1 MSAPGG
7 GTGRGQV
14 DLSTVMGIN
23 INPMTPPNMRTLV
36 YAPDVQVFIAHGDT
50 QYDISRDIVEVQM
63 VKCENSASTV
73 FVTLSNKGGRWT
85 KGVPLLPMDR
95 ITVFMKRFKWIQTFS
110 GYLDTVPFRQLYQG
124 VVTIKA
130 TCTLKR
136 LLHTQ
141 WNPGLPQS
149 ARLFDQLSK
158 AHELSGTGQLPYDSG
173 LGGILADLLTKV
185 GGWDKTTIHIAN
197 FPMSFYAFLVKQ
209 AALTSASGEAASQAF
224 KHLLLGDDISPGAK
238 NYVNYNT
245 DAGSAGPRVVGQEA
259 YVTEIIA
266 ACDELGM
273 GPNTTNLNTAQYME
287 TAMAE
292 GQAGLASALDSG
304 TKKAWETTGEAG
316 TAIRAA
322 AMNQDAAI
330 LGVACAMAVS
340 GLMNKAN
347 LAVPESV
354 PLGDGSFGNTLD
366 RCGLF
371 QQPGTPEWG
380 CLPGWAQVF
389 TSLGPKRIDA
399 IKVDDL
405 VWADDGSKIRLRRVE
420 DQALTGYKPL
430 VTVKTRGRTVE
441 CTPDHRIPVMRYFGR
456 SDGRR
461 VGECGWERI
470 ILHAQDIRKGDHL
483 IVPHGM
489 RNGERTTDPDGNTL
503 SVKIMELVGLYL
515 GDGNLNKHKDYRG
528 RYGQVQIAHGVGGI
542 YDDHMAHY
550 RQSIREL
557 GSTPYVSKRGTAT
570 YFSSPFFYTLLAN
583 HFPGNCYT
591 KRLPEWVFELTPE
604 LQMALL
610 RGYLDSDGSVD
621 KQGRVSW
628 HSVSEDLIIGLWHLC
643 IQLGIPVNNISKYAG
658 RIVQFQGQKPYQ
670 GADHWE
676 LRCSVPSSAAQIGS
690 NSPHKE
696 ERLNPERKALK
707 SIYDPDW
714 NPRQCHRAPLP
725 PAPHHAVYHR
735 VISVSPPT
743 EEVFP
748 VYNLTVEED
757 HNYCANGVIVMN
769 SLGQRMNPRQS
780 AHMFFLHLQRIN
792 WINTDPGQAIY
803 QVQKSGSPALYSGF
817 VEAAKA
823 LVTPIREAKEG
834 AASTI
839 ASNPITGSLSSIAGA
854 VGFDVAS
861 TVRSATNAV
870 TTTPTV
876 NGVRSQLGKPVP
888 DSEGAVMTAY
898 EQLGTPYVWGGHE
911 RGGFDCSGL
920 FNYCFRAIGKNIG
933 GWTGEQVANGTPVS
947 PANVQRG
954 DLMFF
959 GLPSS
964 PEGGHVVMWLGDG
977 TVIHAPNQGDVVK
990 LSSAASYNP
999 YLATAIRRYAENGG
1013 PDPTAPRTD
1022 PMLAGPGVSPST
1034 GGISG
1039 SAGGAV
1045 VKHDEQIARNLFGY
1059 TFTPAQYLSDVAVM
1073 WGQFGGHKDFIDS
1086 QPLIQMI
1093 QAVCGASMRNF
1104 QSAPNGDFI
1113 AYYPDYF
1120 GLEGKQAV
1128 MRLEDIEL
1136 KDVHI
1141 NFSDDQ
1147 LTTHVY
1153 IAGDHTM
1160 AGQEQSVLG
1169 WLQTAG
1175 VASVEDEWLFARLSK
1190 VGLGDLGSAL
1200 SGAALM
1206 ARYGV
1211 RPYQASVPMA
1221 GKPEL
1226 ELLLAAQIFMEK
1238 WAAQYE
1244 TRVAFTFMPELLPG
1258 MRVVIGDHNLQVYV
1272 REVHH
1277 MCSYEHGFSTEAIIT
1292 APSNPEGQNSM
1303 ATATSTATVNP
1314 TTGLLGGM
1322 G

>member
-1 MSAPGG
+1 MAI
-7 GTGRGQV
+7 
-14 DLSTVMGIN
+14 MGIN
-23 INPMTPPNMRTLV
+23 IDPLTPPNMRTLV
-36 YAPDVQVFIAHGDT
+36 YAPDVQVYIAHGDT
-50 QYDISRDIVEVQM
+50 EYDISKDIVEVQM

-73 FVTLSNKGGRWT
+73 FVTFSNKGGRWT
-85 KGVPLLPMDR
+85 KDVKLLPMDK
-95 ITVFMKRFKWIQTFS
+95 ITVFAKRFKWVQVFS

-124 VVTIKA
+124 VVTLKA

-149 ARLFDQLSK
+149 ARLFDQRSK
-158 AHELSGTGQLPYDSG
+158 AQELSGTGQLPADSG
-173 LGGILADLLTKV
+173 LGGILADLLTEV
-185 GGWDKTTIHIAN
+185 GGWKKSSIHIAN
-197 FPMSFYAFLVKQ
+197 FPLSFYAFLVKQ

-259 YVTEIIA
+259 YVAEIIA
-266 ACDELGM
+266 ACDEMGM

-287 TAMAE
+287 TAMTE
-292 GQAGLASALDSG
+292 GQGGLASALDG
-304 TKKAWETTGEAG
+304 ATKKAWETTGEAG
-316 TAIRAA
+316 AALRAA
-322 AMNQDAAI
+322 AMNQDATI
-330 LGVACAMAVS
+330 LAVACAMAVS

-354 PLGDGSFGNTLD
+354 ALGDGSFGNTGD
-366 RCGLF
+366 RLGLF
-371 QQPGTPEWG
+371 Q
-380 CLPGWAQVF
+380 
-389 TSLGPKRIDA
+389 
-399 IKVDDL
+399 
-405 VWADDGSKIRLRRVE
+405 
-420 DQALTGYKPL
+420 
-430 VTVKTRGRTVE
+430 
-441 CTPDHRIPVMRYFGR
+441 M
-456 SDGRR
+456 
-461 VGECGWERI
+461 
-470 ILHAQDIRKGDHL
+470 
-483 IVPHGM
+483 
-489 RNGERTTDPDGNTL
+489 
-503 SVKIMELVGLYL
+503 
-515 GDGNLNKHKDYRG
+515 
-528 RYGQVQIAHGVGGI
+528 
-542 YDDHMAHY
+542 
-550 RQSIREL
+550 
-557 GSTPYVSKRGTAT
+557 
-570 YFSSPFFYTLLAN
+570 SS
-583 HFPGNCYT
+583 
-591 KRLPEWVFELTPE
+591 
-604 LQMALL
+604 
-610 RGYLDSDGSVD
+610 
-621 KQGRVSW
+621 
-628 HSVSEDLIIGLWHLC
+628 
-643 IQLGIPVNNISKYAG
+643 
-658 RIVQFQGQKPYQ
+658 
-670 GADHWE
+670 
-676 LRCSVPSSAAQIGS
+676 
-690 NSPHKE
+690 
-696 ERLNPERKALK
+696 
-707 SIYDPDW
+707 DPDW
-714 NPRQCHRAPLP
+714 G
-725 PAPHHAVYHR
+725 
-735 VISVSPPT
+735 
-743 EEVFP
+743 
-748 VYNLTVEED
+748 
-757 HNYCANGVIVMN
+757 NYV
-769 SLGQRMNPRQS
+769 QKMNPRQ
-780 AHMFFLHLQRIN
+780 AARMWLLHLQRIN
-792 WINTDPGQAIY
+792 WPNTDPGQAIY
-803 QVQKSGSPALYSGF
+803 QVQKSGSPALYSSF
-817 VEAAKA
+817 IEPAKA
-823 LVTPIREAKEG
+823 LITPVREAKEG
-834 AASTI
+834 VASTI
-839 ASNPITGSLSSIAGA
+839 ASNPITGALSSIAGA
-854 VGFDVAS
+854 VGVDVAS
-861 TVRSATNAV
+861 TVRSATNAA
-870 TTTPTV
+870 TTIPTV

-1013 PDPTAPRTD
+1013 PDPAAPRTD
-1022 PMLAGPGVSPST
+1022 PMLAGPGTSPQTGST
-1034 GGISG
+1034 SGANGGTVI
-1039 SAGGAV
+1039 
-1045 VKHDEQIARNLFGY
+1045 KHDEQIARNLFSY
-1059 TFTPAQYLSDVAVM
+1059 TFTVDQYLSDVAVM

-1160 AGQEQSVLG
+1160 MGQDQSVMG

-1190 VGLGDLGSAL
+1190 VGLGDLGSNL

-1258 MRVVIGDHNLQVYV
+1258 MRVVVGDHNLQVYV

-1277 MCSYEHGFSTEAIIT
+1277 TMSFEHGFSTEAIIT
-1292 APSNPEGQNSM
+1292 APSNPEGQNAM
-1303 ATATSTATVNP
+1303 TVATSTATVNP

-1322 G
+1322 GTEN